1 MPIIFPARCRGITA
15 GALRELK
22 QHGFSISNG
31 GIFSQAMISK
41 MPSIDPGIY
50 FSKQEPAG
58 VYMSNLEQTKHDI
71 DENTEAIYT
80 SAKRLV
86 EAAVDAN
93 KQMHHVNGKF
103 REGTEKLGVAI
114 DKLMKVAGRSDFAE
128 TVRLTESFVDS
139 LERLAVLEEK
149 GILDKVMKAMQT

>member
-1 MPIIFPARCRGITA
+1 MAIIFPSHCKGVTA

-22 QHGFSISNG
+22 QHGFSTAG
-31 GIFSQAMISK
+31 GGLFSQKLIEQIPVNTPNM
-41 MPSIDPGIY
+41 Y
-50 FSKQEPAG
+50 FSKNEPAG
-58 VYMSNLEQTKHDI
+58 VYMSNLEQTQRAI
-71 DENTEAIYT
+71 DENTEAIEV

-93 KQMHHVNGKF
+93 KQMAHVNGKF
-103 REGTEKLGVAI
+103 REGTEKLGVAV
-114 DKLMKVAGRSDFAE
+114 DKLMKIVNRGDFAE

-149 GILDKVMKAMQT
+149 GILDKVMKAMKH